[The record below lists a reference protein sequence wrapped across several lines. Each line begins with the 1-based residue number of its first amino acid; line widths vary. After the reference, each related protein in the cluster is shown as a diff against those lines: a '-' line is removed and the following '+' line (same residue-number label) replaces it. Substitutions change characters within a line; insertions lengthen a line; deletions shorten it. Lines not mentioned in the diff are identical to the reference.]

1 LDLGGTVDESKI
13 QNYYVERELRF
24 INNSCHHDAHF
35 GAWANITDHKLLNVE
50 DNSHILGIMQGP
62 DYFYH
67 RIEEVKQWLQVKK
80 EYDIYDYSDDNICV
94 LNVRANLD
102 PAVYLPREYWI
113 NAINHMLDINPDMT
127 FLVITEDVE
136 STKQLLPELAGN
148 VFDFG
153 IGEDYSIIKN
163 AKYLVASNSSFSIF
177 PSLTSNTLKYIIAPK
192 YMLRYNFS
200 DGYWSQ
206 GYNIYPGYTYMDRSG
221 KLFSYDECLDE
232 FAEYTAR
239 TNFYNNPN
247 LKEVI
252 GTFPSVATIQPK

>member
-1 LDLGGTVDESKI
+1 
-13 QNYYVERELRF
+13 
-24 INNSCHHDAHF
+24 
-35 GAWANITDHKLLNVE
+35 
-50 DNSHILGIMQGP
+50 MQGP

-192 YMLRYNFS
+192 YMLRHNFS

-206 GYNIYPGYTYMDRSG
+206 GYNIYPGYTYMDREG
-221 KLFSYDECLDE
+221 KLFNYNECVEE
-232 FAEYTAR
+232 FANYTTK
-239 TNFYNNPN
+239 TNYYSSTN

-252 GTFPSVATIQPK
+252 GTFPPVATIQPK